1 VALVALGPNPSRKV
15 PLWHQKN
22 VYSDICDFI
31 VDPSLHKLMVCQY
44 QYWKPA
50 KQWIYRYFNKNNSG
64 LGQSVI
70 DCERCEWDS
79 MLIMEENTFPM
90 VRWLGL
96 PWLAQILESDTVH
109 FFQLAS
115 LLVCSTLTE
124 DPCFG
129 AGSINCWRLWLN
141 RAFCFQR
148 RIVYQKH
155 PRSQL
160 IVVLTIQHVMAIQ
173 EVHGSAWVRWAW
185 MLS

>member
-1 VALVALGPNPSRKV
+1 MALGPNPSRKV

-64 LGQSVI
+64 LGRSVI

-96 PWLAQILESDTVH
+96 PWLAQILEPDTVH
-109 FFQLAS
+109 FFPACFIARVFDFDRGS
-115 LLVCSTLTE
+115 MFRCWVNKLLMS
-124 DPCFG
+124 
-129 AGSINCWRLWLN
+129 LN